1 MHVHKAGSQVL
12 EARELTLKEV
22 LQHLIENSNNL
33 IEWQMDIEER
43 VQATK
48 YQLRQMEEEYDSY
61 WGSSYGSESE
71 EV

>member
-1 MHVHKAGSQVL
+1 M
-12 EARELTLKEV
+12 
-22 LQHLIENSNNL
+22 IENSNNL
-33 IEWQMDIEER
+33 IEWQMDIGER
-43 VQATK
+43 VLATE